1 MINPER
7 AKLIPVTGNNDNPDL
22 PNAVDVQFNP
32 ATLKVSLSNT
42 LKENQRGGNSRSS
55 QFVDK
60 SSSSLSVELIFDTTY
75 IDDKAAKEYAKR
87 AREEGRTRNTFEAGT
102 DVRLITKRI
111 GNKFIKPVPSGNR
124 LKAPSRCLFQWG
136 AFEFLGLIESFEETL
151 DFFSPE
157 GHPLRATVSLK
168 LSEDRY
174 QFRNREVAQA
184 TRETPTLSATG
195 NNTSNKGGGSES
207 SQDTSPVP
215 GGSDDKAG
223 NWRDTSMYNGVENP
237 RLPSASML
245 ALPKVSASASVSV
258 NAGIS
263 GGFSATAGVSSSLSA
278 SAGIGASL
286 QSGLSAGAS
295 ASFTPPAFKFGA
307 SASLGT
313 GIEGAFSTGSASAGL
328 TASSIANGSLLLRS
342 ESSTSSLSPLKV
354 KSQLSTSQTGSGKIN
369 FNAKASVGF
378 D

>member
-32 ATLKVSLSNT
+32 STLKVSLSNT

-60 SSSSLSVELIFDTTY
+60 SSSSLTVELIFDTTY
-75 IDDKAAKEYAKR
+75 IDDEAAKAYKKR
-87 AREEGRTRNTFEAGT
+87 AQNEGRTRNTFEVGS

-111 GNKFIKPVPSGNR
+111 GDKFIKPVPSGNK

-157 GHPLRATVSLK
+157 GRPLRATVSLK

-174 QFRNREVAQA
+174 QFRNRDVAQA
-184 TRETPTLSATG
+184 KRQTPTLTATG
-195 NNTSNKGGGSES
+195 NNSSNPGGNSGPG
-207 SQDTSPVP
+207 QDTAPVP

-223 NWRDTSMYNGVENP
+223 NWRDTAMFNGVENP
-237 RLPSASML
+237 RLPSASMI
-245 ALPKVSASASVSV
+245 AVPKVSASASLKVG
-258 NAGIS
+258 AGIS
-263 GGFSATAGVSSSLSA
+263 GGISASAGISSSLSA
-278 SAGIGASL
+278 SAGVSSSFSAGVGGSASM
-286 QSGLSAGAS
+286 SAGAS
-295 ASFTPPAFKFGA
+295 LTPPAFKFGA
-307 SASLGT
+307 SSSLGT
-313 GIEGAFSTGSASAGL
+313 GIEGAFNAGSASAGL
-328 TASSIANGSLLLRS
+328 TAGSIANGTLLLRN
-342 ESSTSSLSPLKV
+342 ESSTSRASLNATG
-354 KSQLSTSQTGSGKIN
+354 QLSVSAGGGVK
-369 FNAKASVGF
+369 AKGSVGF

>member
-7 AKLIPVTGNNDNPDL
+7 AKLIPVSGNSDNPDL
-22 PNAVDVQFNP
+22 SEAVDVQFNP

-42 LKENQRGGNSRSS
+42 LKESQRGGNSRSS

-60 SSSSLSVELIFDTTY
+60 SSSSLTVELIFDTTY
-75 IDDKAAKEYAKR
+75 IDDTAAEEYTRR
-87 AREEGRTRNTFEAGT
+87 AENEGRTRNTFEVGT
-102 DVRLITKRI
+102 DVRQITKRI
-111 GNKFIKPVPSGNR
+111 GDKFIKPVPSGNR

-174 QFRNREVAQA
+174 QFRNREVDQA
-184 TRETPTLSATG
+184 TRETPTLTSTG
-195 NNTSNKGGGSES
+195 NNTSNQGGGSES
-207 SQDTSPVP
+207 NQDTSPVP

-245 ALPKVSASASVSV
+245 AVPKVSVSASVKV

-278 SAGIGASL
+278 SVGIGASA
-286 QSGLSAGAS
+286 QSGVSAS
-295 ASFTPPAFKFGA
+295 ASFTPLAFKFGA

-328 TASSIANGSLLLRS
+328 TAGSIANGSLLLRS
-342 ESSTSSLSPLKV
+342 EGSVSSLSPLKAT
-354 KSQLSTSQTGSGKIN
+354 SQLSTKTAQTGSGKLG
-369 FNAKASVGF
+369 FKAKASVGF